1 MLTVIAVMG
10 TLAGALL
17 TGALQYFAQRAQRKA
32 QEAAERR
39 SAGMDAVAALCAA
52 LADHRGAMWDAGLC
66 QVTGRHS
73 AQAGERVRGTRSAVT
88 GPLVRVSLLSPSA
101 APVARRAAE
110 AVYAMREATTTRE
123 LEAARAA
130 AVRAETELVD
140 AVHSTLTK

>member
-1 MLTVIAVMG
+1 M
-10 TLAGALL
+10 
-17 TGALQYFAQRAQRKA
+17 
-32 QEAAERR
+32 
-39 SAGMDAVAALCAA
+39 AALCAA